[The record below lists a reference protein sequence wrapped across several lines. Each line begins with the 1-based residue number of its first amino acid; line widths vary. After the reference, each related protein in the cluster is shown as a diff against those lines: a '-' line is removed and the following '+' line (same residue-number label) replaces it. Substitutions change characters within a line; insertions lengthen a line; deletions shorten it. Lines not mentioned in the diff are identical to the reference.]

1 MVVEKNR
8 VIQRFRPPLEMQQ
21 RVSLSVPLDQRS
33 LVELPYQPAP
43 LEEVGVSGNSF
54 LSLADLRPLWV
65 DLLGKP
71 VGREEIEILILEI
84 ERSYLESD
92 VYARALVTAWE
103 PAEGRLA
110 IEIFEG
116 YLEEIAVESE
126 LPGMSERLAPY
137 LDRIVQQVPLR
148 VSRLERELLLVAD
161 LEGFAID
168 ALLEQVPERVGAG
181 RLTLVITPERYRA
194 GLHLDNFTDDDT
206 GPFQLS
212 AAASGYD
219 LLGLFEES
227 LLIGMV
233 TPLSTRRL
241 RMAQFSQDFPLGT
254 HGLWFGYSLM
264 HLRSQPGGEA
274 RELDLEVESSVA
286 SLWLR
291 YPFIR
296 RIHHNLIGQLELS
309 GQNDRVRVASQRVA
323 DDRKRWLGLSTGY
336 DRVLERG
343 FLLGRF
349 TFNQGLNALGAT
361 PADDLRSGRW
371 KGRPDFRSLQG
382 EVHVRHGLADGWY
395 FEAGSLGQL
404 ALTRLPSAARFSI
417 GGDSI
422 GRSFVAASLSGDG
435 GIASTLAISHDLASD
450 MVGLEGLSAF
460 VFADHAWL
468 HNDMQDM
475 DFGSAQVA
483 GLGIGLSWQNHLQLG
498 LSGPAYKSSSIENF
512 DTRLF
517 VRLSYEF

>member
-1 MVVEKNR
+1 MVWRRKCSTKRWLTPQRVLLPRSRRRPAGSSGRSIAGLLLSLLLFLPAPEAIAQSQALQNVVVEKNR

-291 YPFIR
+291 YPFIC
-296 RIHHNLIGQLELS
+296 
-309 GQNDRVRVASQRVA
+309 
-323 DDRKRWLGLSTGY
+323 
-336 DRVLERG
+336 ERP
-343 FLLGRF
+343 
-349 TFNQGLNALGAT
+349 T
-361 PADDLRSGRW
+361 
-371 KGRPDFRSLQG
+371 
-382 EVHVRHGLADGWY
+382 
-395 FEAGSLGQL
+395 
-404 ALTRLPSAARFSI
+404 AR
-417 GGDSI
+417 
-422 GRSFVAASLSGDG
+422 
-435 GIASTLAISHDLASD
+435 T
-450 MVGLEGLSAF
+450 
-460 VFADHAWL
+460 
-468 HNDMQDM
+468 
-475 DFGSAQVA
+475 
-483 GLGIGLSWQNHLQLG
+483 
-498 LSGPAYKSSSIENF
+498 
-512 DTRLF
+512 
-517 VRLSYEF
+517 